1 MSVFTSRYATHRG
14 AAVVR
19 RRFSE
24 DGTSDA
30 ELVVQLAVQ
39 LRAQLAGQEPVAN
52 GDALDPLFR
61 RYGRLVQRVAANIL
75 RDPAEAEDVT
85 QEVFFEISRKAH
97 LYDPARGSVKG
108 WLLQYA
114 YHRTLRRK
122 ADLQRRAAYCGEP
135 IELLDIRSATTHG
148 SRPLLSRQERRWLL
162 RAGLAQLP
170 ERQRTT
176 LELVCLEELTLRDV
190 ADRLRVSL
198 GCARH
203 YYYRGLARLR
213 TFFSRADR
221 VGPRATARTRVRSA
235 PRAKAFAGRSGTA
248 DVVRVRAPRPRAAD

>member
-1 MSVFTSRYATHRG
+1 VSVFLAYRH
-14 AAVVR
+14 AAQR
-19 RRFSE
+19 AAK
-24 DGTSDA
+24 SDP
-30 ELVVQLAVQ
+30 ELVADVVAQR
-39 LRAQLAGQEPVAN
+39 RAERAD
-52 GDALDPLFR
+52 GDALDTLFH
-61 RYGRLVQRVAANIL
+61 RYRRLVHRVAANIL
-75 RDPAEAEDVT
+75 RDPAEAEDIT

-97 LYDPARGSVKG
+97 LYDPERGTVKG
-108 WLLQYA
+108 WLLRYA

-135 IELLDIRSATTHG
+135 IELLDTRAAGTPG
-148 SRPLLSRQERRWLL
+148 VRPLLSRQERRWLL
-162 RAGLAQLP
+162 RTGLAQLP

-213 TFFSRADR
+213 DFLAPAKGD
-221 VGPRATARTRVRSA
+221 RATARSTGRGRARGA
-235 PRAKAFAGRSGTA
+235 PRAKACGKRSGTA
-248 DVVRVRAPRPRAAD
+248 DAARGRARRPRAAD

>member
-1 MSVFTSRYATHRG
+1 MSVLLAFRSTSHRG
-14 AAVVR
+14 PA
-19 RRFSE
+19 
-24 DGTSDA
+24 TSDA
-30 ELVVQLAVQ
+30 DLVAAIAAE
-39 LRAQLAGQEPVAN
+39 RHPAS
-52 GDALDPLFR
+52 GDAVDTLFR
-61 RYGRLVQRVAANIL
+61 RYRRLVHRVAANIL
-75 RDPAEAEDVT
+75 RDPAEAEDIT

-97 LYDPARGSVKG
+97 LYDPQRGSVKG

-122 ADLQRRAAYCGEP
+122 SDLQRRAAYCGEP
-135 IELLDIRSATTHG
+135 IDLLDVRSDNAHLLGSHG
-148 SRPLLSRQERRWLL
+148 RASRSTLSPQERRWLL

-213 TFFSRADR
+213 LYFSRSTADR
-221 VGPRATARTRVRSA
+221 GSSRSTSRARGRGA
-235 PRAKAFAGRSGTA
+235 PRAQVLPARGGTA
-248 DVVRVRAPRPRAAD
+248 DAARGRARRPRAAD